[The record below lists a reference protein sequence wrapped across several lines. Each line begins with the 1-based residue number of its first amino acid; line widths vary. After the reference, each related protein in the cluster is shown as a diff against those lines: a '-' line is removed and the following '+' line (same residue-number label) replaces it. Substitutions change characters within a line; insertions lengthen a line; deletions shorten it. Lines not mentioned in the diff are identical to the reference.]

1 MKIVRHRGQLV
12 AYVFVVILGAVLFH
26 RLDDTNQRLAG
37 VAREAA
43 VNARDEGRAAAITE
57 CEGRRRNA
65 QILLQLVDR
74 TGGTTIPTD
83 GLDPAVLKLLEQSR
97 QSAAEF
103 RLFAHQQIEPL
114 PDCESLPRPRPT
126 GVPR

>member
-1 MKIVRHRGQLV
+1 MRIITHRGQLV
-12 AYVFVVILGAVLFH
+12 AYVFVILLGVVLFY
-26 RLDDTNQRLAG
+26 RQEDTNRT
-37 VAREAA
+37 VASVAKEAA
-43 VNARDEGRAAAITE
+43 INARDEGRAAAITE

-65 QILLQLVDR
+65 VILLQLVDR

-114 PDCESLPRPRPT
+114 PDCGALPRPT
-126 GVPR
+126 GAR